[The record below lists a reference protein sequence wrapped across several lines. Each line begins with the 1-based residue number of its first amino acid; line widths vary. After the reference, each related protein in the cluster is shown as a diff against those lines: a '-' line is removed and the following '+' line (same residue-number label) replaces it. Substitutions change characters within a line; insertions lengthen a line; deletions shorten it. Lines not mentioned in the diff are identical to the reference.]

1 MARKFSLAYLTI
13 PGVDPVSQ
21 IKIAKEAGYDF
32 VSLRT
37 IPMHLPGEPEF
48 LPQKDPELFDAIQ
61 KALKEYDMPLMD
73 IELARVRPDLDIEE
87 YRPAFEAAAKLGA
100 TDVLGSIRSRDK
112 AWYTDTAGKVADYA
126 AEFGLKFNIEFL
138 PWAGVRNLQED
149 ITLVDKLGR
158 DNVYV
163 MVDTLHAGRAGVTA
177 EELART
183 PRKYFNFI
191 HLCDGPAGPDGD
203 PVLDNI
209 KDDLMLYTAR
219 EARFYPGEGV
229 MDIAGMV
236 KAMPEIPL
244 SIELPNLKEI
254 EARGQ
259 AGHAARCLETA
270 KAYFKANGIE

>member
-21 IKIAKEAGYDF
+21 IKIAKEAGYDY

-48 LPQKDPELFDAIQ
+48 LPQKDPELFDAIK

-100 TDVLGSIRSRDK
+100 TDVLGSIWSRDK